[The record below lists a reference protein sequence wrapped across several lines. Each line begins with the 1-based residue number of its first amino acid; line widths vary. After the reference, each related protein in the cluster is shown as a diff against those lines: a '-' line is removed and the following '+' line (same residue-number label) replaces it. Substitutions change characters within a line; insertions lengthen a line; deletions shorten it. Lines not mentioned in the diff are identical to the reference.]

1 MMLCQIVSTDE
12 TLIFQCFQKAL
23 QRCKNLYFDI
33 LFYTIQV
40 CFLFQK
46 NEDNCENE
54 NHRGILT
61 LFLLVMQVLFLLQH
75 NVIFP
80 LSKSLKE

>member
-1 MMLCQIVSTDE
+1 MMLYPIVSIDE
-12 TLIFQCFQKAL
+12 TLTFQCFQKAL
-23 QRCKNLYFDI
+23 QRCKNLYFHL

-46 NEDNCENE
+46 NEDNYENE

-61 LFLLVMQVLFLLQH
+61 LFLLVMLVLFLLQH

-80 LSKSLKE
+80 RLKSLKE